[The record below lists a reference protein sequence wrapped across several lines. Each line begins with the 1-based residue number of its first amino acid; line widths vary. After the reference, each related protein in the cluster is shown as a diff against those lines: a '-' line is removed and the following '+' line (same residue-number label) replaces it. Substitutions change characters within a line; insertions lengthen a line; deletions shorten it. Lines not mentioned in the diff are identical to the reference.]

1 MKSLSKPGDVFD
13 GTGLEEFFKVNQ
25 AILPPD
31 VSRNDVNVKR
41 DLKSKTVEILFD
53 FRACPPHSN

>member
-25 AILPPD
+25 AILPPG
-31 VSRNDVNVKR
+31 VKKR
-41 DLKSKTVEILFD
+41 CE
-53 FRACPPHSN
+53 R